1 MRLREALSG
10 KRILLTGVT
19 GFLGE
24 ALLERLLSDL
34 PDTQL
39 VLLVRGQSTRGA
51 SDRVRELLTRPAFG
65 TFRADKDDDD
75 IAALFDD
82 RITVIDGSLEEVP
95 ELPGDLDLVIH
106 CAGDVSFDP
115 PIDTAMNTN
124 LLGTVRLLEAVHAA
138 GGDPHFIYVST
149 AYVGGLRRGPVPEE
163 RLSLS
168 ADWRAEV
175 AAAHRL
181 PTDVEAASRMPDL
194 LRKLRHEAEAEHR
207 RSGPSAVSADVE
219 VRRRDWVQ
227 RELVDAGRERARS
240 LGFADVY
247 TLSKAL
253 TETAVEEA
261 VGNLPLSVVRPSI
274 IESALRRPF
283 PGWIEGFKM
292 AEPIILAY
300 GRGELPEF
308 PAVPDGVLDVIPV
321 DLVVGAIL
329 AVAAQPRAAHKS
341 EYFHVSSGARN
352 PLGFH
357 RLYELVRGYF
367 QANPLEQPGRGAI
380 AVPAWAFPGGDR
392 VRTMLRLGERGTDLI
407 DRAVGVLPSS
417 ARMRE
422 RVSSLDRRR
431 RQLQSLRKYMELY
444 GSYTESELAFVD
456 ERTLALHRSLS
467 PEDQEHFG
475 CDSAEIDWR
484 YYLQDVHCPSI
495 TAPLRAMTSARS
507 KRRTP
512 EVRFSASVAKKD
524 VLAVFDLDGTLLA
537 SNVVESYLKLRLPNL
552 ARHEQLR
559 EVADVVGALPR
570 YLVADRRDRG
580 AMLRAVYRRYEGVLL
595 DDLNRLVDEDL
606 TNDILARVWP
616 AAIRRVRDHR
626 SAGHRT
632 VLITGAIR
640 PLTRPLGPLFDE
652 IAAADLALVDGRCN
666 GHLARPPL
674 VGENRAAWLHD
685 YAART
690 GADLSASYAY
700 ADSASDLPLLRA
712 VGHAVAVS
720 PDLALTRAAR
730 RGRWPVEDWRTGRP
744 TPLEIPR
751 EIRLE
756 APADEAA
763 PVS

>member
-34 PDTQL
+34 PDTHL

-65 TFRADKDDDD
+65 ALRADRDDDD

-82 RITVIDGSLEEVP
+82 RITVVDGSLEEVP
-95 ELPGDLDLVIH
+95 QLPGDLDLVIH

-115 PIDTAMNTN
+115 PIDTEMNTN

-138 GGDPHFIYVST
+138 GGDPHFIYVAT

-163 RLSLS
+163 RLSLT

-175 AAAHRL
+175 EAAHRL
-181 PTDVEAASRMPDL
+181 RRDVEAASRMPDL

-227 RELVDAGRERARS
+227 RELVDAGRERAQS

-253 TETAVEEA
+253 TETAVVEA
-261 VGNLPLSVVRPSI
+261 AKGLPLSIVRPSI
-274 IESALRRPF
+274 IESALRRPY

-329 AVAAQPRAAHKS
+329 AVAAREADREPT
-341 EYFHVSSGARN
+341 YFHVSSGARN

-357 RLYELVRGYF
+357 RLYELVREYF
-367 QANPLEQPGRGAI
+367 QAHPLEQPGRGAI

-392 VRTMLRLGERGTDLI
+392 VRTMLRLGERAADLV
-407 DRAVGVLPSS
+407 DRAVGVLPSNP
-417 ARMRE
+417 RMRE
-422 RVSSLDRRR
+422 RVSNLDRRR

-456 ERTLALHRSLS
+456 ERTLALHNSL
-467 PEDQEHFG
+467 DAHDKEHFG
-475 CDSAEIDWR
+475 CDSAVIDWR
-484 YYLQDVHCPSI
+484 HYLHDVHCP
-495 TAPLRAMTSARS
+495 A
-507 KRRTP
+507 
-512 EVRFSASVAKKD
+512 
-524 VLAVFDLDGTLLA
+524 
-537 SNVVESYLKLRLPNL
+537 
-552 ARHEQLR
+552 
-559 EVADVVGALPR
+559 
-570 YLVADRRDRG
+570 
-580 AMLRAVYRRYEGVLL
+580 
-595 DDLNRLVDEDL
+595 
-606 TNDILARVWP
+606 
-616 AAIRRVRDHR
+616 
-626 SAGHRT
+626 
-632 VLITGAIR
+632 
-640 PLTRPLGPLFDE
+640 
-652 IAAADLALVDGRCN
+652 
-666 GHLARPPL
+666 
-674 VGENRAAWLHD
+674 
-685 YAART
+685 
-690 GADLSASYAY
+690 
-700 ADSASDLPLLRA
+700 
-712 VGHAVAVS
+712 
-720 PDLALTRAAR
+720 
-730 RGRWPVEDWRTGRP
+730 
-744 TPLEIPR
+744 
-751 EIRLE
+751 
-756 APADEAA
+756 
-763 PVS
+763 

>member
-24 ALLERLLSDL
+24 ALLERLLSDV

-39 VLLVRGQSTRGA
+39 VLLIRSRPSQTA
-51 SDRVRELLTRPAFG
+51 DDRVTELLTRPAF
-65 TFRADKDDDD
+65 RALREVHGEDGV
-75 IAALFDD
+75 ARMRAE
-82 RITVIDGSLEEVP
+82 RVTVLDGSLELVP
-95 ELPGDLDLVIH
+95 ALPADLDVVVH

-115 PIDTAMNTN
+115 PIDVAMATN

-138 GGDPHFIYVST
+138 GGNAHFVYVST
-149 AYVGGLRRGPVPEE
+149 AYVAGLRRGPVPESRLLLNVDWRTEVDAAE
-163 RLSLS
+163 RLRH
-168 ADWRAEV
+168 DI
-175 AAAHRL
+175 
-181 PTDVEAASRMPDL
+181 EAASRTPDV
-194 LRKLRHEAEAEHR
+194 LRKLRREAEVEHR
-207 RSGPSAVSADVE
+207 RAGPSTVSADVE

-253 TETAVEEA
+253 TECAVEEA
-261 VGNLPLSVVRPSI
+261 AADLPLTVVRPSI
-274 IESALRRPF
+274 IESALRRPY

-329 AVAAQPRAAHKS
+329 AVSAQERKAGAP

-352 PLGFH
+352 ALGFH

-367 QANPLEQPGRGAI
+367 QAHPLEQPGRGAI

-392 VRTMLRLGERGTDLI
+392 VRTMLRLGERATDLV
-407 DRAVGVLPSS
+407 DRAIGVLPSN

-422 RVSSLDRRR
+422 RVSTLDRRR

-444 GSYTESELAFVD
+444 GSYTESELTFVD
-456 ERTLALHRSLS
+456 ERTLALHNAMDPS
-467 PEDQEHFG
+467 DQDEFG
-475 CDSAEIDWR
+475 CDAAVVDWR

-495 TAPLRAMTSARS
+495 TAPLRAFTGVGS
-507 KRRTP
+507 RRRMPAVTLT
-512 EVRFSASVAKKD
+512 ASGGEAQ

-537 SNVVESYLKLRLPNL
+537 SNVVESYLRLRLVNL
-552 ARHEQLR
+552 ARHDQVR
-559 EVADVVGALPR
+559 EVADVAASLPR
-570 YLVADRRDRG
+570 YLIADRRDRG
-580 AMLRAVYRRYEGVLL
+580 AMLRAVYQRYAGASL
-595 DDLNRLVDEDL
+595 DELNRLVDEELADEML
-606 TNDILARVWP
+606 TRVWP

-626 SAGHRT
+626 AAGHRT

-640 PLTRPLGPLFDE
+640 PVTRPLAPLFDE
-652 IAAADLALVDGRCN
+652 IAAADLAVVDGRCN
-666 GHLARPPL
+666 GHLAHPPL
-674 VGENRAAWLHD
+674 VGESRASWLLD
-685 YAART
+685 YASRT
-690 GADLSASYAY
+690 GADLSASYGY
-700 ADSASDLPLLRA
+700 ADSASDLPMLRA
-712 VGHAVAVS
+712 VGHPVAVS
-720 PDLALTRAAR
+720 PDLTVTRAAR
-730 RGRWPVEDWRTGRP
+730 RGRWPVEDWRDGRP
-744 TPLEIPR
+744 SPLSVRELTPT
-751 EIRLE
+751 
-756 APADEAA
+756 
-763 PVS
+763 